1 MILRT
6 NFLVNFIFSVTK
18 QNDLKYIYIGL
29 SLTPRMDRDQFLSS
43 YKELNKYVYNYVYFR
58 VGYLKEVAEDI
69 TQESFIRAW
78 KYKDSY
84 NPKKSSI
91 KVWLISISR
100 NAVNDYFN
108 KNPRLEELNE
118 EILINTDHKSDTE
131 EIDMLYLLN
140 QLNSREKE
148 IVRLRYMFEFKINE
162 IAEILKEKPGNLK
175 VEIFRIVQ
183 KLKDIFN
190 TDKTNK

>member
-1 MILRT
+1 
-6 NFLVNFIFSVTK
+6 
-18 QNDLKYIYIGL
+18 
-29 SLTPRMDRDQFLSS
+29 MDRDQFLSS

>member
-43 YKELNKYVYNYVYFR
+43 YKELKKYVYNYVYFR

>member
-18 QNDLKYIYIGL
+18 QNNLKYIYIGL

-43 YKELNKYVYNYVYFR
+43 YKELKKYVYNYVYFR